1 MYCSDLVVFCGEF
14 TISSSVEICRHY
26 AISTIFLCALDSA
39 EVQMLN
45 CGI

>member
-1 MYCSDLVVFCGEF
+1 MYCSDLVIFCGEF
-14 TISSSVEICRHY
+14 TISSVEICRHY